1 MNFKLPTETIE
12 LPSKGLLYPKSS
24 PLSSGVVEMCYMGA
38 YHEDILT
45 NSNFIK
51 NGTVIDKLLQ
61 ALIVTP
67 GVNYDDILIGDKD
80 AIMIAARI
88 LGYGKSYPIKLGN
101 SDTYNVDLS
110 LLEEKP
116 IHEEISKS
124 SGTNEFSFELPQSK
138 EIVTFKLLTHGDE
151 IKINKEIEGLKKIKP
166 DKNFSSTTRLKFMI
180 TSVAGSREQ
189 KDIREFVDKYM
200 IASDARALRQYYS
213 EINPGVNLVI
223 DINTENY
230 VKEGVE
236 IPITLGFF
244 WPDSGI

>member
-24 PLSSGVVEMCYMGA
+24 PLSSGVIEMCYMGA
-38 YHEDILT
+38 HHEDILT

-67 GVNYDDILIGDKD
+67 GINYDDILIGDKD

-88 LGYGKSYPIKLGN
+88 LGYGKLYPIKLGN
-101 SDTYNVDLS
+101 GDTYDVDLS

-124 SGTNEFSFELPQSK
+124 SGTNEFTFELPQSK
-138 EIVTFKLLTHGDE
+138 EVVTFRLLTHGE
-151 IKINKEIEGLKKIKP
+151 ETKINKEIEGLKKIKK
-166 DKNFSSTTRLKFMI
+166 DHNFSSTTRLKFII

-200 IASDARALRQYYS
+200 TAVDARALRQYYA
-213 EINPGVNLVI
+213 EINPGINLTV

>member
-1 MNFKLPTETIE
+1 MNFKLPTETID
-12 LPSKGLLYPKSS
+12 LPSKGLLYPKTS
-24 PLSSGVVEMCYMGA
+24 PLSSGQIEMCYMGA

-45 NSNFIK
+45 NPNFMK

-67 GVNYDDILIGDKD
+67 GVNYDELLIGDKD

-88 LGYGKSYPIKLGN
+88 LGYGKLYPIKLPNGYPY
-101 SDTYNVDLS
+101 DVDLS
-110 LLEEKP
+110 LLNEKP
-116 IHEEISKS
+116 VHEVVIAS
-124 SGTNEFSFELPQSK
+124 SGVNEFSFELPQSK
-138 EIVTFKLLTHGDE
+138 ELVTFRLLTHGDE
-151 IKINKEIEGLKKIKP
+151 GKINREIEGLKKIKK
-166 DKNFSSTTRLKFMI
+166 DSNFSSTTRLKFI
-180 TSVAGSREQ
+180 LTSISGSREQ

-200 IASDARALRQYYS
+200 TATDARSLRQYYS